1 MYKLT
6 VVCRKF
12 PHSYSA
18 SSFRYRVLYVTSLGR
33 LGVSSI
39 CCYYNDTANIF
50 AGFILEAEFLDSHF
64 NEAGCVRILDWE
76 SYLIVACFMAFLWL
90 SPMGLSPGT
99 LQN

>member
-50 AGFILEAEFLDSHF
+50 AGFILEAEFLDLILMKQDVSEYWIGSH
-64 NEAGCVRILDWE
+64 I
-76 SYLIVACFMAFLWL
+76 
-90 SPMGLSPGT
+90 
-99 LQN
+99 